1 MASVNYKHTYT
12 SSADV
17 VAVCVKRRS
26 AFNVFNKV
34 LGKPNESA
42 DFARAQMLQRN
53 GLGGTTQI
61 TPNTVK
67 TVLLPLTNR
76 F

>member
-1 MASVNYKHTYT
+1 MPSTNFKHIYT
-12 SSADV
+12 SSEDV

-26 AFNVFNKV
+26 AFNIFNKV

-53 GLGGTTQI
+53 GLGGTTI
-61 TPNTVK
+61 ISPNTVK
-67 TVLLPLTNR
+67 TVLLPLTNK